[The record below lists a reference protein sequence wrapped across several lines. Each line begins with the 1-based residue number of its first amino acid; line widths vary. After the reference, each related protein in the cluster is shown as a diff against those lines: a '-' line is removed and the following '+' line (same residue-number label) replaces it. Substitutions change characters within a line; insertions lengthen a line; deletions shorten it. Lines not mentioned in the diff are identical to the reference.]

1 MIEFSV
7 GQQMG
12 GGLGMGRP
20 GFDGLREVSCEVV
33 WWVHAEAVEGL
44 GGDGA
49 ASGVDWGVVQMGNM
63 RSAGKGLV
71 VTGGIST
78 TPFLCDAV
86 GGLAN
91 LSHVGLWMERQ
102 L

>member
-1 MIEFSV
+1 MIEFGV

-49 ASGVDWGVVQMGNM
+49 ASGVD
-63 RSAGKGLV
+63 
-71 VTGGIST
+71 
-78 TPFLCDAV
+78 
-86 GGLAN
+86 
-91 LSHVGLWMERQ
+91 
-102 L
+102 